1 MLKEILFTHD
11 DLDGVGCSVI
21 YHLAHMH
28 MREHEEYEVVNCSNF
43 SINDDVRKWLS
54 LISPNETEITFA
66 DICCDE
72 YLLKELYNIGY
83 DIKVFDHHK
92 TNMYACDIV
101 EGAQIIPINEL
112 GVMESGTSL
121 IYNYYVDMGTFMEK
135 DPHAKYIIGDKAN
148 KILLPKFVDTVRSY
162 DTWEWKRTSNMNA
175 KYLQTLFILLGL
187 DKFTERYIK
196 KLTDINDKYLVN
208 KVDMEFIMTKIENE
222 QKVIDE
228 FTPDKLIDI
237 NVRGYKTGLIIGY
250 TGANIGDLSHQFL
263 LKYPEYDM
271 ICGFI
276 LGSESTF
283 SFRTTRDDFDTGAII
298 AAPIGGGGHPKASGA
313 PLDEEIKDEII
324 SMLVNELNK

>member
-121 IYNYYVDMGTFMEK
+121 
-135 DPHAKYIIGDKAN
+135 
-148 KILLPKFVDTVRSY
+148 
-162 DTWEWKRTSNMNA
+162 TSMN
-175 KYLQTLFILLGL
+175 
-187 DKFTERYIK
+187 
-196 KLTDINDKYLVN
+196 
-208 KVDMEFIMTKIENE
+208 
-222 QKVIDE
+222 
-228 FTPDKLIDI
+228 
-237 NVRGYKTGLIIGY
+237 
-250 TGANIGDLSHQFL
+250 
-263 LKYPEYDM
+263 
-271 ICGFI
+271 
-276 LGSESTF
+276 
-283 SFRTTRDDFDTGAII
+283 
-298 AAPIGGGGHPKASGA
+298 
-313 PLDEEIKDEII
+313 
-324 SMLVNELNK
+324 